1 MADQSMT
8 GNFQFKLPKELVSES
23 KRQAKPKDEHLRVEG
38 WRNSWLTRIA
48 ELVVGKD

>member
-8 GNFQFKLPKELVSES
+8 GTFRFQLPKDLVFES
-23 KRQAKPKDEHLRVEG
+23 KRQPKPKDEHLRVEG
-38 WRNSWLTRIA
+38 WANSWLTRIA